1 MVQHRRP
8 PPLRLHPRQEVRQPS
23 TQNLTEI
30 LLVMAEY
37 TKFQQNAI
45 KNFYDNRDSIAL
57 QRVQELVTELYLS
70 EGKKLQKNWDSVIL
84 HLSKLNV
91 DKKTLD
97 HLRKEA
103 K

>member
-1 MVQHRRP
+1 MF
-8 PPLRLHPRQEVRQPS
+8 
-23 TQNLTEI
+23 
-30 LLVMAEY
+30 VMAEF

-45 KNFYDNRDSIAL
+45 KNFYDNRETIAL

-70 EGKKLQKNWDSVIL
+70 EGKKLQKNWDNVIL

-103 K
+103 KPELVATLVTKMLNKQDAPAKK

>member
-1 MVQHRRP
+1 
-8 PPLRLHPRQEVRQPS
+8 
-23 TQNLTEI
+23 
-30 LLVMAEY
+30 MAEF

-70 EGKKLQKNWDSVIL
+70 EGKKLQKNWDNVIL

-103 K
+103 KPELVASLITRMLNKQDAPTAKVGKR

>member
-1 MVQHRRP
+1 
-8 PPLRLHPRQEVRQPS
+8 
-23 TQNLTEI
+23 
-30 LLVMAEY
+30 MAEY

-45 KNFYDNRDSIAL
+45 KNFYENRESIAL

-70 EGKKLQKNWDSVIL
+70 EGKKLQRNWDNVIL

-97 HLRKEA
+97 HLRKEGKPELVA
-103 K
+103 TLITRMLNKQDSPAGKK